1 MLLLC
6 MPSRQASAL
15 MPYCSVLALGTILLR
30 LYGSQ
35 VRGEGACSWLIKNP
49 SITPSAITPIALD
62 GWFMVALSKSFPMVC
77 IKKVDLWSMLGY
89 EVHRNIP
96 SMIMTSI

>member
-6 MPSRQASAL
+6 MPSQQASAL

-49 SITPSAITPIALD
+49 AITPIALD

-77 IKKVDLWSMLGY
+77 IKKVNLWSMLGY
-89 EVHRNIP
+89 EVHSP